1 MYSQE
6 LVQVVDHLL
15 DRAEKGLL
23 QREEFYQLWP
33 GDEKSSDPF
42 LEQLFEDL
50 ESAIEHLPGSLLS
63 GKVNLSRWR
72 SSSDY
77 RHIVADRQVL
87 SKLGVESSVVL
98 LEKRRRLLSAGLLP
112 REPRNEGFEIS
123 KWRV

>member
-112 REPRNEGFEIS
+112 REPRNEGF
-123 KWRV
+123 